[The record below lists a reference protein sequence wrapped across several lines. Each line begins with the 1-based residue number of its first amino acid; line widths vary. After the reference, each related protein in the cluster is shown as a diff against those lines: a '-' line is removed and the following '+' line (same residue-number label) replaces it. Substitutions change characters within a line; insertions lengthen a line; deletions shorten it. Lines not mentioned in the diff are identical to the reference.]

1 MGIPHPDLDRC
12 CRQATIRAIAVDFAA
27 SSTSRADL
35 AIAAGRDTT
44 TNLPI
49 SIGLDNTTDRLD
61 PTRTTMDLNN
71 RQLYN
76 ASVASWRRNGPVILS
91 DFTARPRVIE
101 VLGDISG
108 LHLWDLGCGEGLLGR
123 QLAAAKPARIDGF
136 DLSEQMVEAAREQAA
151 ALASDQGGPL
161 HYSVADLADPAQL
174 PSGTCDAAVAVFL
187 FNYLDLQATEQV
199 LGWVR
204 QALRPGGSFTFTV
217 PHPSLAFLRP
227 AEAPF
232 YIEPGNHPYLGSSDQ
247 LLEGRIWRRDGISN
261 AIRSRHKTLED
272 YNRIL
277 RRSGWTRMPLVE
289 ELGVSD
295 DHINQ
300 DPAFFGPL
308 RGTPLHLLFQ
318 VQA

>member
-1 MGIPHPDLDRC
+1 
-12 CRQATIRAIAVDFAA
+12 
-27 SSTSRADL
+27 
-35 AIAAGRDTT
+35 
-44 TNLPI
+44 
-49 SIGLDNTTDRLD
+49 
-61 PTRTTMDLNN
+61 MDLTN

-76 ASVASWRRNGPVILS
+76 NSVAACRRSEPILLS

-101 VLGDISG
+101 VLGDVRG
-108 LHLWDLGCGEGLLGR
+108 LHVWDLGCGEGLVGR
-123 QLAAAKPARIDGF
+123 QLASGNPARIDGF
-136 DLSEQMVEAAREQAA
+136 DLSEQMIAAARQQAA
-151 ALASDQGGPL
+151 ALSSDQGGPL
-161 HYSVADLADPAQL
+161 HYNVADLADPAQL
-174 PSGTCDAAVAVFL
+174 PSGACDGAVAVFL

-199 LGWVR
+199 LHWVR
-204 QALRPGGSFTFTV
+204 QALRPGGSFVFTV

-232 YIEPGNHPYLGSSDQ
+232 YIEAANHTYLGTSDQ

-277 RRSGWTRMPLVE
+277 RRSGWTRMPLIE
-289 ELGVSD
+289 ELGVSEE
-295 DHINQ
+295 HVNL